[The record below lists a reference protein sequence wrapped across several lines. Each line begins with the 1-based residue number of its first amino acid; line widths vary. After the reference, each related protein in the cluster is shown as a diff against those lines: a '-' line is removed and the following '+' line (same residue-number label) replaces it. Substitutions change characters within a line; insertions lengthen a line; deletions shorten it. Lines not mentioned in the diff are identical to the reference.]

1 MIFNFIDPANGTSLY
16 QNFGNDSHPVD
27 FKECDDIVEKALAY
41 DQISHYFKEADG
53 KFLLFI
59 KETCPYCQKAMS
71 ELTDKQIDYSKIDVN
86 LSENKEKFEI
96 IKKLVGRNTVPQVF
110 CLQDGKKKYIG
121 GCDDLMIYLQSNSH

>member
-1 MIFNFIDPANGTSLY
+1 MDINTICFAIVTKTVKMNIEKWFSRYSLRFNKFYFCFVVIMIFNFIDPANGTSLY

-71 ELTDKQIDYSKIDVN
+71 ELTDKQIDYSK
-86 LSENKEKFEI
+86 
-96 IKKLVGRNTVPQVF
+96 T
-110 CLQDGKKKYIG
+110 
-121 GCDDLMIYLQSNSH
+121 